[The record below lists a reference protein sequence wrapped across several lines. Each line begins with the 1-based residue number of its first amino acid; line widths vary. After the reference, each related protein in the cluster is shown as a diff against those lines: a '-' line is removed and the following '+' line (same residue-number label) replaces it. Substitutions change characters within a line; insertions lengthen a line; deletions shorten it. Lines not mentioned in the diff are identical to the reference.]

1 VNGAAPSRGTPI
13 FFLAGI
19 IQGSHRGL
27 GVFDQSYRDRIKAVL
42 RNAHPGCELI
52 CPVEEHP
59 ESVRY
64 TDIQARDTFLANVE
78 RAKQCDAIIV
88 YLPEASMGSSIEMWE
103 AHGRGVPVLTVTPLS
118 SNWVVRILS
127 DRVFPDLDGF
137 ESFVAAGG
145 LKDLLSGKPR

>member
-1 VNGAAPSRGTPI
+1 MTGPSRTR

-19 IQGSHRGL
+19 IQGSLRGL
-27 GVFDQSYRDRIKAVL
+27 GVFDQSYRHRIKAVL
-42 RNAHPGCELI
+42 RGFDPDCELV

-64 TDIQARDTFLANVE
+64 TDGQARETFLANVE
-78 RAKQCDAIIV
+78 RAKQCDAVIV

-103 AHGRGVPVLTVTPLS
+103 AHRCGVPVLTVSPLD

-127 DRVFPDLDGF
+127 DHVFPDLGGF
-137 ESFVAAGG
+137 ESFVSSGG
-145 LKDLLSGKPR
+145 LSRLLPGKPR